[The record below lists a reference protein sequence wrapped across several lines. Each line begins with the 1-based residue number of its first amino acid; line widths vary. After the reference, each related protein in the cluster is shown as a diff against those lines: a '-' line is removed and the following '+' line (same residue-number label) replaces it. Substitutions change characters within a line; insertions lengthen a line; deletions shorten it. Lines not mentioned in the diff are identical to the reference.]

1 MAIAKHVGQACSQQS
16 DVCSRRALGE
26 RRLKVGR
33 ALITSTCCGPHVFNC
48 LFYVVRTTHTPY
60 VVRHKLSSRHPS
72 NADKGSNEK
81 KSFDSAEAQL
91 VDMDEEYADLC
102 ANVDWLVQEEWY
114 REECQK
120 TPGLIESDADIIWKD
135 MQKPGSG
142 KTFRFWSNIPHLRV
156 YRGMNERTG
165 NRNALQTQVAR
176 RARLKTGHDV
186 VEFQRDAVE
195 AKAKHLARA
204 SASDKVVIDELMDD
218 MKALDTVEK
227 TITKHQLE
235 FFAEAEADMM
245 QEREAKKRRT
255 LESKDDETLS
265 TDLALLV
272 HGLKTQMSTIME
284 AQSKKNDALIASVQN
299 TFQLKRPDEIE
310 ALITQL
316 TAGKADVALSIKD
329 KDKEFQDVL
338 SECKE
343 DPSTLYSGP
352 ERCKDI
358 SKSFIV
364 DPIRKEAK
372 TVFGTW
378 KATNAALTK
387 AQRFHQEG
395 SASTGQG

>member
-1 MAIAKHVGQACSQQS
+1 MAIAKHVGQACSQQP

-48 LFYVVRTTHTPY
+48 LFYAVRTTHTPY

-176 RARLKTGHDV
+176 RACLKTGHDV
-186 VEFQRDAVE
+186 VEFQRDAAE

-204 SASDKVVIDELMDD
+204 SANDKVVIDELMDD

-227 TITKHQLE
+227 TITKKSVRVHCRSRGGYDAGARSEEEEDVGEQRQR
-235 FFAEAEADMM
+235 D
-245 QEREAKKRRT
+245 T
-255 LESKDDETLS
+255 L
-265 TDLALLV
+265 
-272 HGLKTQMSTIME
+272 HRI
-284 AQSKKNDALIASVQN
+284 
-299 TFQLKRPDEIE
+299 
-310 ALITQL
+310 
-316 TAGKADVALSIKD
+316 
-329 KDKEFQDVL
+329 
-338 SECKE
+338 
-343 DPSTLYSGP
+343 
-352 ERCKDI
+352 
-358 SKSFIV
+358 
-364 DPIRKEAK
+364 
-372 TVFGTW
+372 
-378 KATNAALTK
+378 
-387 AQRFHQEG
+387 G
-395 SASTGQG
+395 SASPWLEDTDVDNHGGPVQEERCPHRISAKHGPAQAS